1 MTFDEYRSYDA
12 TALAA
17 LVKKKE
23 VTPLEL
29 LELAIKR
36 TEEVNPQYNAVV
48 TKFYDM
54 AKEQIKAVDPTAPF
68 AGVPYL
74 LKDLGPQLK

>member
-17 LVKKKE
+17 LIKKKE

-29 LELAIKR
+29 LELAIKGR
-36 TEEVNPQYNAVV
+36 R
-48 TKFYDM
+48 K
-54 AKEQIKAVDPTAPF
+54 
-68 AGVPYL
+68 
-74 LKDLGPQLK
+74 